1 MPSRYGG
8 AESHRTEGEPMHATP
23 EATEATDPLEMGR
36 IWAEQR
42 AAAGD
47 HVGAA
52 TMRRAIAALE
62 TWLSRK
68 AAR

>member
-1 MPSRYGG
+1 
-8 AESHRTEGEPMHATP
+8 MHTTP

-47 HVGAA
+47 HVGAD
-52 TMRRAIAALE
+52 TMRQALTALE
-62 TWLSRK
+62 GWLSR
-68 AAR
+68 RVER

>member
-1 MPSRYGG
+1 
-8 AESHRTEGEPMHATP
+8 MHATP
-23 EATEATDPLEMGR
+23 SATEATDPLELGR
-36 IWAEQR
+36 SWAEQR